1 MQSKIRSQKMQTLGT
16 KVRGALTR
24 LSFAGLPTKK
34 SVWLYFQM
42 FNIKPYG
49 KLNEFVWAKPII
61 F

>member
-1 MQSKIRSQKMQTLGT
+1 MQSKIRSQKMQTLET

-49 KLNEFVWAKPII
+49 KLNEFALG
-61 F
+61 